1 MTKTLGDRL
10 RELRDAADLS
20 LRDLSKRMGGLTAA
34 FLSDIE
40 LGRRFPSDDALARL
54 AAALGTT
61 VDDLRQYDT
70 RPPIEEM
77 KRMSA
82 RNPALGIAFRKISQ
96 MPADEI
102 LKFVEKSSKGRSKK

>member
-1 MTKTLGDRL
+1 MTKTLGDRI

-20 LRDLSKRMGGLTAA
+20 LRDLSKNTGGLTAS

-54 AAALGTT
+54 AKALNTT
-61 VDDLRQYDT
+61 PEDLRKYDT
-70 RPPIEEM
+70 RPPVNEM

-82 RNPALGIAFRKISQ
+82 QHPALGLAFRKITAMS
-96 MPADEI
+96 PEEI
-102 LKFVEKSSKGRSKK
+102 LKMVDKSSKAKKG